1 LNTNQALRITHLATT
16 MADGAGIAARRI
28 HEALN
33 RAGCD
38 TRMLARD
45 NQVGSVATAFTG
57 TPMPGRRER
66 LSRHLPWLGN
76 FAQRMEYRIRREL
89 AEAARH
95 GSWELF
101 SPPFSRCRPER
112 HEWVRTADVVHLHWV
127 AGFIDYPRFF
137 ATQRRPLVWT
147 LHDQNPGLGGF
158 HYASDLGANPR
169 LSTLEWDC
177 AAVKRQALAGHALV
191 VVGNSAWTTVAA
203 SKSAGFPAGTRFET
217 IYYPLD
223 CEVFSP
229 IAKPAARTALGLTP
243 DGLVVGF
250 ASASLTNTRKGLGD
264 LIAALGLLVENR
276 LDAPPITL
284 LSFGREPDQKM
295 VQGLRLPWV
304 HLGHLDSDTI
314 KRAAYSAMDCFV
326 VPSRAEAFGQT
337 AIEAM
342 ACGTAV
348 IGTDVGGLREA
359 LDHGRAGR
367 LVPAGDIPAIA
378 AAIHQLAD
386 DPDTRAAF
394 ADLGRKHVMARH
406 DPLLCARQYQKLY
419 HELKQPARG

>member
-1 LNTNQALRITHLATT
+1 MNSPMRITHLATT
-16 MADGAGIAARRI
+16 LADGAGIAARRI
-28 HEALN
+28 HEALH
-33 RAGCD
+33 RAGD
-38 TRMLARD
+38 DSRILVRD
-45 NQVGSVATAFTG
+45 NQATTVATVCTG
-57 TPMPGRRER
+57 TPLPGRRER

-76 FAQRMEYRIRREL
+76 FAQRMQYRIGREL

-112 HEWVRTADVVHLHWV
+112 HEWVRSADALHLHWV

-137 ATQRRPLVWT
+137 ASQRRPMVWT

-158 HYASDLGANPR
+158 HYASDLVANPR

-177 AAVKRQALAGHALV
+177 AAVKQRALAGHPLV
-191 VVGNSAWTTVAA
+191 VVGNSAWTTAA
-203 SKSAGFPAGTRFET
+203 AGKSTVFPAGTRFET

-223 CEVFSP
+223 TEVFAP
-229 IAKPAARTALGLTP
+229 IAKPAARTALGLAP

-250 ASASLTNTRKGLGD
+250 ASASLTNSRKGLAD
-264 LIAALGLLVENR
+264 LIAALELLVENR
-276 LDAPPITL
+276 LDEPPITL
-284 LSFGREPDQKM
+284 LSFGREPDAAL
-295 VQGLRLPWV
+295 VQRLRLRWV

-348 IGTDVGGLREA
+348 IGTDVGGLSEA

-367 LVPAGDIPAIA
+367 LVPVGDVAAIA

-386 DPDTRAAF
+386 DPVTRAAF

-406 DPLLCARQYQKLY
+406 DPLQCVRQYRQLY
-419 HELKQPARG
+419 QELRQPARG